1 MQYLIL
7 SVLSSSILLIFFK
20 LFDKYKVNIMQAIAV
35 NYIMA
40 TVFSFFS
47 IQYTQKIVI
56 GESTWLI
63 FATMLG
69 GFFFLVFNLCSKST
83 VSSGIGITS
92 IAMKLAVLFPITIGI
107 LFYKEPVS
115 FQIVL
120 GILLGIFSL
129 FLLTYS
135 PANSYQSSGKLNLL
149 FPILVWIGSGF
160 CDSTVQLANKLFS
173 TFSQNGYFTFITF
186 MSASI
191 VGMSYTFVYKKQ
203 RIDFKSLIGGLA
215 LGIPNYFSI
224 YFLFKCLEHLKLDYQ
239 IESGRILTINNILI
253 VITSLVIGLLAF
265 REKLNKINV
274 LGIIIALMAI
284 YLISF

>member
-83 VSSGIGITS
+83 VLSGIGITS

-135 PANSYQSSGKLNLL
+135 PDNSYQSSGKLNLL

-186 MSASI
+186 FSASV
-191 VGMSYTFVYKKQ
+191 VGLSYTFLIKRQVVDY
-203 RIDFKSLIGGLA
+203 KSLLGGLA

-224 YFLFKCLEHLKLDYQ
+224 YFLFKCLEHLKIDYQ

-253 VITSLVIGLLAF
+253 VIASLIIGLIAF
-265 REKLNKINV
+265 KEKLNKFNV
-274 LGIIIALMAI
+274 LGIILALVAI

>member
-83 VSSGIGITS
+83 VLSGIGITS

-135 PANSYQSSGKLNLL
+135 PANAIQSSGKLNLL

-265 REKLNKINV
+265 REKLNKVNV

>member
-1 MQYLIL
+1 
-7 SVLSSSILLIFFK
+7 
-20 LFDKYKVNIMQAIAV
+20 MQAIAV

-83 VSSGIGITS
+83 VLSGIGITS

-135 PANSYQSSGKLNLL
+135 PANAIQSSGKLNLL

-191 VGMSYTFVYKKQ
+191 VGMSYTFVFKKQ

>member
-1 MQYLIL
+1 
-7 SVLSSSILLIFFK
+7 
-20 LFDKYKVNIMQAIAV
+20 MQAIAV

-83 VSSGIGITS
+83 VLSGIGITS

-135 PANSYQSSGKLNLL
+135 PDNSFQSSAKLNLL

-173 TFSQNGYFTFITF
+173 TYSQNGYFTFITF

-203 RIDFKSLIGGLA
+203 RIDFKSLIGGLV

-265 REKLNKINV
+265 REKLNKVNV

>member
-83 VSSGIGITS
+83 VLSGIGITS

-135 PANSYQSSGKLNLL
+135 PANAIQSSGKLNLL

-191 VGMSYTFVYKKQ
+191 VGMSYTFVFKKQ

>member
-83 VSSGIGITS
+83 VLSGIGITS

-135 PANSYQSSGKLNLL
+135 PANAIQSSGKLNLL

-239 IESGRILTINNILI
+239 IESGRMLTINNILI

>member
-1 MQYLIL
+1 
-7 SVLSSSILLIFFK
+7 
-20 LFDKYKVNIMQAIAV
+20 MQAIAV

-83 VSSGIGITS
+83 VLSGIGITS

-135 PANSYQSSGKLNLL
+135 PDNSYQSSGKLNLL

-186 MSASI
+186 FSASV
-191 VGMSYTFVYKKQ
+191 VGLSYTFLIKRQVVDY
-203 RIDFKSLIGGLA
+203 KSLLGGLA

-224 YFLFKCLEHLKLDYQ
+224 YFLFKCLEHLKIDYQ

-253 VITSLVIGLLAF
+253 VIASLIIGLIAF
-265 REKLNKINV
+265 KEKLNKFNV
-274 LGIIIALMAI
+274 LGIILALVAI

>member
-1 MQYLIL
+1 MQYLVL

-47 IQYTQKIVI
+47 IQYTQKISL
-56 GESTWLI
+56 EQSSWLF
-63 FATMLG
+63 FATLLG
-69 GFFFLVFNLCSKST
+69 SFFFLVFNLCSKST
-83 VSSGIGITS
+83 VLSGIGITS

-115 FQIVL
+115 FQIIM

-135 PANSYQSSGKLNLL
+135 PSDSIQSSAKLNLL

-173 TFSQNGYFTFITF
+173 TYSNNGYFTFITF
-186 MSASI
+186 LSASI
-191 VGMSYTFVYKKQ
+191 VGLSYTFLYKKQ
-203 RIDFKSLIGGLA
+203 QLDFKSLIGGLA

-253 VITSLVIGLLAF
+253 VITSLVIGLIVF
-265 REKLNKINV
+265 KEKLNKINII
-274 LGIIIALMAI
+274 GILIALLAI

>member
-7 SVLSSSILLIFFK
+7 SVLFSSILLIFFK
-20 LFDKYKVNIMQAIAV
+20 LFDKFKVNIMQAIAV

-47 IQYTQKIVI
+47 IHYNQPINSRSI
-56 GESTWLI
+56 SWI
-63 FATMLG
+63 FFALMLG
-69 GFFFLVFNLCSKST
+69 SFFFIVFNLCSKST
-83 VSSGIGITS
+83 VSSGIGVTS

-115 FQIVL
+115 LQIVL
-120 GILLGIFSL
+120 GILIGIFSL
-129 FLLTYS
+129 LLLTYS
-135 PANSYQSSGKLNLL
+135 PSNTISSSKLNLF

-160 CDSTVQLANKLFS
+160 CDSTVQMANKFFS
-173 TFSQNGYFTFITF
+173 MYSTNGYFTFITF
-186 MSASI
+186 FSASI
-191 VGMSYTFVYKKQ
+191 VGLSYTFLIKKQ
-203 RIDFKSLIGGLA
+203 IVDYKSLIGGLA

-224 YFLFKCLEHLKLDYQ
+224 YFLFKCLEHLKIDYH

-253 VITSLVIGLLAF
+253 VIASLIIGVIAF
-265 REKLNKINV
+265 KEKLNKFNI
-274 LGIIIALMAI
+274 LGIILALMAI

>member
-83 VSSGIGITS
+83 VLSGIGITS

-135 PANSYQSSGKLNLL
+135 PANAIQSSGKLNLL